1 MNKWKFQ
8 EEAINN
14 IVNEFKSNNKSRS
27 LVIIPTGG
35 GKTLTAIRAIDNLI
49 KKGLIDNSNKCLWVT
64 HLRSLKDQT
73 IAVRD
78 NENNEDFINE
88 FNFSDNL
95 KNFLQIEMVTA
106 AKELIR
112 NDNNKSFK
120 YVVLDECHHSSANSY
135 QSFFDK
141 KHLGILGLTAT
152 PKRMDK
158 KKLAFEKDVYQITAD
173 KLEDLGVII
182 RPRELQIDLKFEIKA
197 PDLESN
203 QFDFPARN
211 REIVKRILRFRRR
224 SLDNGQNDHSKVIIY
239 VNTQEH
245 AKNLYK
251 KFAEEQP
258 EEIQKMYDFGI
269 HFITGS
275 SNSLGISNKEFLDK
289 FKKSSSGIIINVNI
303 LSEGF
308 DDPGINSIA
317 LAVPTG
323 SLVSLIQ
330 RVGRAIRCPN
340 LSKNDLSKINPPYV
354 LEFTDNLPNIGHK
367 MTFGWL
373 FADISDDL
381 EPELIGIDIKAIPSI
396 FSRFYSTIIKHKMNK
411 FLIKHQDEL
420 KPIYFDNV
428 IIDTKND
435 LNSTNLFLFW
445 SAKEMNFSGNRWNG
459 VFVNKDQKEEFVT
472 LYNNLNNA
480 VIKKINP
487 HIFFEHMH
495 PEFKQLNYL
504 NNTQKQQNFYNSLK
518 FSFEEL
524 RNNKNPERLK
534 YFTFKLVGEYDSL
547 FKKLKNLFKYFINI
561 YINR

>member
-1 MNKWKFQ
+1 MS
-8 EEAINN
+8 
-14 IVNEFKSNNKSRS
+14 FKSNNKSRS

-49 KKGLIDNSNKCLWVT
+49 KKGLIDNNNKCLWVT

-88 FNFSDNL
+88 FNFSDKL

-112 NDNNKSFK
+112 NDSNKVFK

-141 KHLGILGLTAT
+141 KYLGILGLTAT

-158 KKLAFEKDVYQITAD
+158 KKLAFEKDVFQITAA
-173 KLEDLGVII
+173 KLQDLGVII
-182 RPRELQIDLKFEIKA
+182 KPRELPVPLNFEINA
-197 PDLESN
+197 SN
-203 QFDFPARN
+203 LDSNKFDFPARN
-211 REIVKRILRFRRR
+211 REIVKRILRFREK
-224 SLDNGQNDHSKVIIY
+224 SLEDGLNDHSKVIIY

-245 AKNLYK
+245 AKNLFK
-251 KFAEEQP
+251 KFAEVEP
-258 EEIQKMYDFGI
+258 EKINKLYNFGI

-275 SNSLGISNKEFLDK
+275 ENSLGLSNKEFLEK
-289 FKKSSSGIIINVNI
+289 FKKSNSGIIINVNI

-323 SLVSLIQ
+323 SLISLIQ
-330 RVGRAIRCPN
+330 RVGRAIRSPN
-340 LSKNDLSKINPPYV
+340 LSKEELSKINPPFV

-381 EPELIGIDIKAIPSI
+381 EPELIEIEIKAIPSI
-396 FSRFYSTIIKHKMNK
+396 FSRFYSKIIKRKMDK
-411 FLIKHQDEL
+411 FLIKHKDEL
-420 KPIYFDNV
+420 KPIFFDNV
-428 IIDTKND
+428 IIDSKND

-445 SAKEMNFSGNRWNG
+445 SAKEMKFAGNRWNG
-459 VFVNKDQKEEFVT
+459 IFVNKEQKEDFVS
-472 LYNNLNNA
+472 LYNDMNNA
-480 VIKKINP
+480 VIKKVNP
-487 HIFFEHMH
+487 HIFFEHMK
-495 PEFKQLNYL
+495 PEFKKLNYL

-518 FSFEEL
+518 FSLDEIKRQESP
-524 RNNKNPERLK
+524 KRLK
-534 YFTFKLVGEYDSL
+534 YFTFKLIEEYDSI
-547 FKKLKNLFKYFINI
+547 FKKLRNVLKYFIKI